1 MNEATED
8 KAWVTV
14 ETGLYADE
22 LLVFVRRPD
31 WLYRMNPLIEWSI
44 CELDGDILRLAQE
57 GRGAEAR
64 IEELPN
70 GILLYWAG
78 DDLKAATSITVEA
91 GILRIED
98 DYSRF
103 PLEIREA
110 RIAEVD
116 QTLPAWGGGI
126 YEFFKNWRRY
136 SWLLLWRWYA
146 LGPWL
151 KMKPQARRIVRLLI
165 LITLAEFLAFLV
177 ILVVLVIERG

>member
-1 MNEATED
+1 MNETTED

-14 ETGLYADE
+14 KTGLSAAE
-22 LLVFVRRPD
+22 LLVFIHRPD
-31 WLYRMNPLIEWSI
+31 WLYRLNPLIEWSV
-44 CELDGDILRLAQE
+44 CELGDGFLRLVSE
-57 GRGAEAR
+57 DMTAEAR
-64 IEELPN
+64 IEEIPD
-70 GILLYWAG
+70 GILLNWAG
-78 DDLKAATSITVEA
+78 EGLKASTRITAEA

-126 YEFFKNWRRY
+126 YEFFKSWRRY
-136 SWLLLWRWYA
+136 SWLPLWRWYA

-151 KMKPQARRIVRLLI
+151 KMKPQARRVIRLLI

-177 ILVVLVIERG
+177 ILAVLVIERG